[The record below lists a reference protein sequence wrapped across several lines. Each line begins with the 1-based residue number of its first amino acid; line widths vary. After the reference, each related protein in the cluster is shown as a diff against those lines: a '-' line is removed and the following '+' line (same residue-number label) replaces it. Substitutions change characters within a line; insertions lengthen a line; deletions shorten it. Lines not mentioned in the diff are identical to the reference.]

1 MGRGSG
7 NLHSTVAFRC
17 NNDLIPS
24 RVDTDDEFGSETRSE
39 TSNLPITAT
48 DIEDSLHS
56 LEFSRSQRKN
66 LLDVLGISPLGETFD
81 PPRGMVLPQSIG
93 FVTSHEPRLRATTV
107 RT

>member
-7 NLHSTVAFRC
+7 NLHSAVAFRC
-17 NNDLIPS
+17 NNDLIPG
-24 RVDTDDEFGSETRSE
+24 RVDTDDEFGSETHSE

-48 DIEDSLHS
+48 DIENSLHS

-66 LLDVLGISPLGETFD
+66 LLDVLGISSFGETFD
-81 PPRGMVLPQSIG
+81 PPGGVVLPQSIAVVSG
-93 FVTSHEPRLRATTV
+93 HETRLRATTV